1 MTRTIPASLAPVL
14 EQLELE
20 QADLVTMSRLD
31 ELVRSVG
38 VRTETR
44 TVASRLR
51 ERGWLLPTGQRG
63 VWEFVPAAV
72 AGAHS
77 RGGPTRLLR
86 AALARADIPCG
97 LTFQAAAWALGLADR
112 APVRVEVA
120 AADDRAASRLPTG
133 LDVSVFDPRLTYTD
147 AKGVPVLRPAS
158 VLTHM
163 AMSPSHVR
171 SWASA
176 LEWLPDMAAEATPD
190 DVLIELEGRAA
201 TVSARLGYLL
211 HGLRPDIAERITG
224 PETKTWFGPRR
235 KVVRHDSR
243 WQVADTLLPFDP
255 RRLERVS

>member
-31 ELVRSVG
+31 ELVRSAGVG
-38 VRTETR
+38 TQTR
-44 TVASRLR
+44 TVAARLR
-51 ERGWLLPTGQRG
+51 ERGWLLATGQRG

-72 AGAHS
+72 AGAYS

-86 AALARADIPCG
+86 AALARADVMCG

-112 APVRVEVA
+112 APRRVEVA
-120 AADDRAASRLPTG
+120 AANDRSAAQLPAA
-133 LDVSVFDPRLTYTD
+133 LDVSVFMPRLPYGA

-158 VLTHM
+158 VLAHM
-163 AMSPSHVR
+163 AATPTRVR

-176 LEWLPDMAAEATPD
+176 LEWLPEVAAEATED
-190 DVLIELEGRAA
+190 DVLAELGGRAA
-201 TVSARLGYLL
+201 TVSARMGYLIQS
-211 HGLRPDIAERITG
+211 LRPDIAARILG
-224 PETKTWFGPRR
+224 PKTKTWFGRR
-235 KVVRHDSR
+235 SKTLRHDSR

-255 RRLERVS
+255 RALEPVL